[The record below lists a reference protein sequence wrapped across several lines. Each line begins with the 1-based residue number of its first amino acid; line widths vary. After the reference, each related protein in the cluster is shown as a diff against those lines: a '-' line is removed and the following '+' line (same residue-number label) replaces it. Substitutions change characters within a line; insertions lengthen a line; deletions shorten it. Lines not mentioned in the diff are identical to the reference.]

1 MSKKAFDGRL
11 KVYMRSEKAI
21 LDIYIRNKLRTLFY
35 TSLAFIC
42 ILTALV
48 MLDIGV
54 FFTLTTYF
62 TTKNTAFILAGSNL
76 VLFILLICFARRKRY
91 QRELQSLEAI
101 RDVVKE
107 DIEEEVFEVT
117 QGLRQ
122 VTDHISSLFSIAGLA
137 PILKKVIQTSKS
149 KS

>member
-21 LDIYIRNKLRTLFY
+21 LDIYIRNKLRALFY

-54 FFTLTTYF
+54 FFTLTAYF
-62 TTKNTAFILAGSNL
+62 ATKTTAFILAGSNL
-76 VLFILLICFARRKRY
+76 VLFILLICFARRRRY

-101 RDVVKE
+101 RDVVKD
-107 DIEEEVFEVT
+107 DIKEEVLEMT
-117 QGLRQ
+117 QGVRQ
-122 VTDHISSLFSIAGLA
+122 ATDHISSLFSIAGLV
-137 PILKKVIQTSKS
+137 PILKKIIQTKRD
-149 KS
+149 